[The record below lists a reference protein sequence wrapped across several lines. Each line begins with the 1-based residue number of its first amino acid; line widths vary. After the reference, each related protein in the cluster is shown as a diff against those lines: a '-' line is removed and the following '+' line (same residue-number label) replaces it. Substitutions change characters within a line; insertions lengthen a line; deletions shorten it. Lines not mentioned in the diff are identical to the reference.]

1 MINKRGAWS
10 DLFVWMIIAFVL
22 IIMFAYFMDIFGVI
36 HTVFSGLGTVGGT
49 NYTDIGES
57 TVGAVANGMSY
68 LPTLALVMIL
78 SLVGSV
84 FITNALISKVHPV
97 FFFLYV
103 IVAIVAVIFSA
114 YLSNAYETVM
124 LSQGISPS
132 LASFTA
138 PTWIMLH
145 LPIWTTIIAF
155 VGGIFLFININQDS
169 QEGGG
174 FY

>member
-1 MINKRGAWS
+1 MTNKKGAWS

-36 HTVFSGLGTVGGT
+36 HTVFSGLGTVGGV

-57 TVGAVANGMSY
+57 TIGAVDNGMAY
-68 LPTLALVMIL
+68 LPTMALVMII

-114 YLSNAYETVM
+114 YLSNTYETIIV
-124 LSQGISPS
+124 QGVSPS
-132 LASFTA
+132 LARFTA
-138 PTWIMLH
+138 SSWIMLH

-155 VGGIFLFININQDS
+155 IGGIFLFININQDS

-174 FY
+174 YY